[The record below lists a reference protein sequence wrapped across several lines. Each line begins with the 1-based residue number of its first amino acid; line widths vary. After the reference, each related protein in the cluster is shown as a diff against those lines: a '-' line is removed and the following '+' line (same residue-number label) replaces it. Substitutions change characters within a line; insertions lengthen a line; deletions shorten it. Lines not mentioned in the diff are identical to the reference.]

1 MAARGKE
8 ENDHFICSIMSGFV
22 PLPED
27 LPGVLEQYLP
37 RGGRCG
43 DNGRD
48 LPFVTLTYAQS
59 VDSKIAARP
68 GTRTHISHAETKTMT
83 HYLRV
88 FHDAILVGVKTVLA
102 DDPSL
107 NCRYPARG
115 AGSAGGTGGDF
126 SIRPVVVD
134 PGFRLEETL
143 LDLKMVHNY
152 RSGAGLKP
160 IIVVAEE
167 VHVPVDLTDVVDIL
181 HLPTSAFNR
190 DSGKCVFQWAQL
202 LETLKRVHRLES
214 VMIEGGAHIINT
226 LLSECHPT
234 TGTPL
239 VDSLIVTI
247 GPVYLGKDGV
257 GVSPASPL
265 TLKNV
270 RWWTGVQD
278 SVMCATM
285 V

>member
-1 MAARGKE
+1 
-8 ENDHFICSIMSGFV
+8 MSDLA
-22 PLPED
+22 PLPKD
-27 LPGVLEQYLP
+27 LPAVLEQYLP
-37 RGGRCG
+37 RSGRRD
-43 DNGRD
+43 DNSNG

-83 HYLRV
+83 HYLRA
-88 FHDAILVGVKTVLA
+88 FHDAILVGVNTVLA

-107 NCRYPARG
+107 NCRYPIGGRESASG
-115 AGSAGGTGGDF
+115 ALNNV

-134 PGFRLEETL
+134 PEFRVAETL

-152 RSGAGLKP
+152 RTGTGLKP
-160 IIVVAEE
+160 IVVVADE
-167 VHVPVDLTDVVDIL
+167 VHVPDNVSDVVDIL
-181 HLPTSAFNR
+181 RLKSACNGGDYGSKTGAAVKR
-190 DSGKCVFQWAQL
+190 VFQWAQL
-202 LETLKRVHRLES
+202 LENLRRVHGLES

-226 LLSECHPT
+226 LLNECHPST
-234 TGTPL
+234 AAPL

-247 GPVYLGKDGV
+247 GPVYLGQDGV

-265 TLKNV
+265 SLKNV
-270 RWWTGVQD
+270 RWWTGIQD